1 MFQPE
6 DVDFDIE
13 PDAEPMSD
21 ATVDTDPEP
30 TNHQPST
37 PPVPSTN
44 RPTPPTMRPPPTNN
58 NTWRFSD
65 PQPMSTRG
73 MNNPFTTPTG
83 LSFDLALI
91 DRGVWTRLLPV
102 DSAV

>member
-1 MFQPE
+1 MLP
-6 DVDFDIE
+6 
-13 PDAEPMSD
+13 P
-21 ATVDTDPEP
+21 TV
-30 TNHQPST
+30 ST
-37 PPVPSTN
+37 RPHPPPVPSTN
-44 RPTPPTMRPPPTNN
+44 RPTPPTMRPPPAN
-58 NTWRFSD
+58 NTWRFRD

-83 LSFDLALI
+83 LSFDLTLI